1 MSLVDQST
9 ANVLGAQ
16 SDTRIAAIISEIF
29 ITPRNL
35 RLLPSDCYDLRVL
48 ANLSHGYPTPSS
60 PLRFRPA
67 RLALRGWAR
76 APRPCRAP
84 CSPPTSGTHSYRHPH
99 HRG

>member
-35 RLLPSDCYDLRVL
+35 RLLPSDRYDLRVL
-48 ANLSHGYPTPSS
+48 AWAS
-60 PLRFRPA
+60 PRADLYDRF
-67 RLALRGWAR
+67 
-76 APRPCRAP
+76 
-84 CSPPTSGTHSYRHPH
+84 
-99 HRG
+99 